1 MNDGTSVA
9 SEPMDSVQLL
19 ETLSDRELLLF
30 LVSQVEAMNERL
42 DLQRDALNL
51 IGQMMQEVKDE
62 AEVAKA
68 EFQQV
73 LQNFGSNPLKA
84 ITGLMRGK

>member
-1 MNDGTSVA
+1 MNDETSVA